1 MSFNLQ
7 ILRIKLINA
16 NMVTRIN
23 RDVMCSINTSFASS
37 ARNVDTLHVPECQ
50 LWYHPQLE
58 KKVSPSWLVSEESH
72 QLTMLSVEASHEL
85 LDTSNHCIAQIDAS
99 ADSRTLS
106 FTMGEFP
113 YEN

>member
-1 MSFNLQ
+1 
-7 ILRIKLINA
+7 
-16 NMVTRIN
+16 
-23 RDVMCSINTSFASS
+23 
-37 ARNVDTLHVPECQ
+37 
-50 LWYHPQLE
+50 
-58 KKVSPSWLVSEESH
+58 
-72 QLTMLSVEASHEL
+72 MLSVEASHEL